1 LAACLLFFF
10 SQPLFAVTINLML
23 HVPAQKIVTL
33 VKTVN
38 IANTALKMVALVAFV
53 RSKMAG
59 IVKSDADKE
68 IDIGY

>member
-1 LAACLLFFF
+1 
-10 SQPLFAVTINLML
+10 ML

-33 VKTVN
+33 VKTVS